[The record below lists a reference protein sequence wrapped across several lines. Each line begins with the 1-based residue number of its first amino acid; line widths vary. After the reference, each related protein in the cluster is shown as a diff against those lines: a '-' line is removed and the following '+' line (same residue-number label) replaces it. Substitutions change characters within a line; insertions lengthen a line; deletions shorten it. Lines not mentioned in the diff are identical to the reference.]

1 MKCPGQDKAY
11 WKEDPAFEMP
21 CPKCGADV
29 EVFRDETTARCGQ
42 CEHRFKNPKIDLS
55 CAQWCAYA
63 KECVGFAAP
72 KQASSS
78 NLGEGALASRLI
90 QAVKE
95 EFDGD
100 QQRIARSLVAFQHAR
115 ELARAEGGDLR
126 VALMASLLLDIGTLP
141 TTNEKT
147 GENGQATRITEILAD
162 LGLDDETIRR
172 VCRTI
177 AECRSPKGGD
187 SLEARI
193 VGDSD
198 TLAKL
203 SSPELRADRSRV
215 ENIVEN
221 EMRTPAGK
229 KRARELFLAESIDQ

>member
-11 WKEDPAFEMP
+11 WKEDPAFDMP

-29 EVFRDETTARCGQ
+29 EVFRDETTARCGK
-42 CEHRFKNPKIDLS
+42 CDHRFKNPKIDLN
-55 CAQWCAYA
+55 CARWCAYA
-63 KECVGFAAP
+63 KECVGFAP
-72 KQASSS
+72 EKPPSS

-95 EFDGD
+95 EFGD
-100 QQRIARSLVAFQHAR
+100 DQRRIARSLVAFQHAR
-115 ELARAEGGDLR
+115 ELARAERGDLR
-126 VALMASLLLDIGTLP
+126 VVLMASLLLEIGVPPATG
-141 TTNEKT
+141 EKT
-147 GENGQATRITEILAD
+147 GQKTDETGSTTRIMEILAE
-162 LGLDDETIRR
+162 LGLDDETVGR

-177 AECRSPKGGD
+177 ADCRWSQGGD

-198 TLAKL
+198 TLARL
-203 SSPELRADRSRV
+203 SSPELRSDRSRV
-215 ENIVEN
+215 ENIIEN

-229 KRARELFLAESIDQ
+229 KRARELFLA

>member
-1 MKCPGQDKAY
+1 MRCPGQDKAY

-29 EVFRDETTARCGQ
+29 EVFRDESTARCAK
-42 CEHRFKNPKIDLS
+42 CAHRFKNPKIDLS

-63 KECVGFAAP
+63 KECVGFAP
-72 KQASSS
+72 PRQSSS

-95 EFDGD
+95 EFEGD
-100 QQRIARSLVAFQHAR
+100 QQRIARSLVAFQHAK

-126 VALMASLLLDIGTLP
+126 VVLMASLLLEIGTLRAA
-141 TTNEKT
+141 NEKAGET
-147 GENGQATRITEILAD
+147 GPATRITAILAE
-162 LGLDDETIRR
+162 LRLDDETIRR

-177 AECRSPKGGD
+177 AECRSPQGGA
-187 SLEARI
+187 SLESWI

-198 TLAKL
+198 TLAKF

-215 ENIVEN
+215 ENMVEN
-221 EMRTPAGK
+221 EMRTLAGK
-229 KRARELFLAESIDQ
+229 KRARELFLA

>member
-1 MKCPGQDKAY
+1 MRCPGQDKAY
-11 WKEDPAFEMP
+11 WKEDPAFEIP

-29 EVFRDETTARCGQ
+29 EVFRDESTARCGK
-42 CEHRFKNPKIDLS
+42 CEHRFTNPKIDLS

-63 KECVGFAAP
+63 KECVGITPA
-72 KQASSS
+72 KQSSS

-126 VALMASLLLDIGTLP
+126 VVLMASLLLEIGTFQAANQKRGETGP
-141 TTNEKT
+141 T
-147 GENGQATRITEILAD
+147 TRITEILVE
-162 LGLDDETIRR
+162 LGLDEETIRR

-177 AECRSPKGGD
+177 AACRSPRDGE
-187 SLEARI
+187 SLECRI

-215 ENIVEN
+215 EDMVEN
-221 EMRTPAGK
+221 EIRTPAGK
-229 KRARELFLAESIDQ
+229 KRARELFLA